1 MDAAGGRGREWP
13 PFAPPK
19 RGPVTAAPWFAALLI
34 AVTLVAVAVGRDPW
48 LRMNRATIA
57 LAGAVAPVAGIGWLT
72 WGS

>member
-1 MDAAGGRGREWP
+1 MA
-13 PFAPPK
+13 
-19 RGPVTAAPWFAALLI
+19 TASVPPWFAGLLI
-34 AVTLVAVAVGRDPW
+34 AVTLVGVAVGRYPW